1 VAIKP
6 VDYRGW
12 KAADWEF
19 TYSDGG
25 AQLHALDRVFV
36 VGGRGYSL
44 FFQTHGDDSWPAAR
58 NDFDTIASTFQP

>member
-1 VAIKP
+1 
-6 VDYRGW
+6 
-12 KAADWEF
+12 
-19 TYSDGG
+19 
-25 AQLHALDRVFV
+25 